1 MRRIAAG
8 PLRQKLLLLG
18 LGPLALLAASGCQ
31 GDDPFR
37 VVTLQTEG
45 EDPSDEGYF
54 TLNFFPHVFVPAEE
68 GDPVR
73 IPLRFSDQ
81 IAVDMEDDGAWL
93 PILASDGDTLVFDPE
108 GALVQLN
115 GTPVYLDLG
124 DTGSWEWLGHATPE
138 EKQSLRLVMV
148 RDSLTPTHDALL
160 EDLASHNPTLHLY
173 TDERDLLG
181 PLLSHFNPE
190 GLGVIDMPIS
200 DELALF
206 LSQEP
211 ELRSLIVSGY
221 QLPSLAFLSQ
231 ISGLEQLTI
240 GDWDPEKTGPLPGSL
255 SNLKSLVLIETDL
268 ANLAALGERPGL
280 EELTIWECSG
290 DEESGQLDVRGI
302 SNLPNLRFLSFRDC
316 GVADLSPLAQLPDL
330 EWLVLPPGLTQPQ
343 LESVVDLR
351 PNLIFLE
358 LFESEEITDLT
369 PLTHL
374 TKLQGLLIGSGAP
387 PEPLFE
393 MDHLQY
399 LAIMEDEGSGSF
411 ESGVVTQLKA
421 ELPTTTVGR
430 VEPFCLGSGL
440 ILLLIPLTW
449 MFLAFLG
456 LWKGK
461 RLSTARHD

>member
-1 MRRIAAG
+1 
-8 PLRQKLLLLG
+8 
-18 LGPLALLAASGCQ
+18 
-31 GDDPFR
+31 
-37 VVTLQTEG
+37 
-45 EDPSDEGYF
+45 
-54 TLNFFPHVFVPAEE
+54 
-68 GDPVR
+68 
-73 IPLRFSDQ
+73 
-81 IAVDMEDDGAWL
+81 
-93 PILASDGDTLVFDPE
+93 
-108 GALVQLN
+108 
-115 GTPVYLDLG
+115 
-124 DTGSWEWLGHATPE
+124 
-138 EKQSLRLVMV
+138 
-148 RDSLTPTHDALL
+148 
-160 EDLASHNPTLHLY
+160 
-173 TDERDLLG
+173 
-181 PLLSHFNPE
+181 
-190 GLGVIDMPIS
+190 
-200 DELALF
+200 
-206 LSQEP
+206 
-211 ELRSLIVSGY
+211 
-221 QLPSLAFLSQ
+221 
-231 ISGLEQLTI
+231 
-240 GDWDPEKTGPLPGSL
+240 
-255 SNLKSLVLIETDL
+255 
-268 ANLAALGERPGL
+268 
-280 EELTIWECSG
+280 
-290 DEESGQLDVRGI
+290 
-302 SNLPNLRFLSFRDC
+302 
-316 GVADLSPLAQLPDL
+316 
-330 EWLVLPPGLTQPQ
+330 LTQPQ